1 MSLILPL
8 IASAIIIGV
17 IHTIIGP
24 DHYLPFIVM
33 AKARDWSRI
42 KTCKITVLCGIGHV
56 GSSILLGVLAI
67 VFGASLLAVMGIDSF
82 RGELAAWAL
91 VFFGMAYLVW
101 SLRKE
106 LKNKTH
112 THEHI
117 HSDGSEHVHEHKHLH
132 EHGHVH
138 KANSKKKMT
147 PWVLFTIFVLGPCE
161 PLIVLMMYPAIVSD
175 TMGLFLVVLAF
186 SVATILVML
195 IMVLGA
201 LKGLSFLPLSK
212 IEPHTNSIA
221 GATIALCGVAIL
233 FGL

>member
-1 MSLILPL
+1 MSLILPV

-33 AKARDWSRI
+33 AKARSWSNP
-42 KTCKITVLCGIGHV
+42 KTCRITILCGLGHV
-56 GSSILLGVLAI
+56 GSSILLGAVAI
-67 VFGASLLAVMGIDSF
+67 FFGASLLAVMGIDSF

-91 VFFGMAYLVW
+91 VFFGITYLVW

-117 HSDGSEHVHEHKHLH
+117 HSNGSEHEHEHKHVH

-138 KANSKKKMT
+138 KVNSKKNMT
-147 PWVLFTIFVLGPCE
+147 PWILFTIFVLGPCE
-161 PLIVLMMYPAIVSD
+161 PLIVLMMYPAIISD
-175 TMGLFLVVLAF
+175 IVGLFLVILAF
-186 SVATILVML
+186 SVTTILIML

-212 IEPHTNSIA
+212 IEPHSNSIA
-221 GATIALCGVAIL
+221 GATIALCGVAII

>member
-1 MSLILPL
+1 MSLILPV
-8 IASAIIIGV
+8 IASAIIIGI

-33 AKARDWSRI
+33 SKARNWSQS
-42 KTCKITVLCGIGHV
+42 KTCKITVLCGLGHV

-67 VFGASLLAVMGIDSF
+67 VFGASLLTVLGIDSF

-91 VFFGMAYLVW
+91 VFFGMTYLVW

-112 THEHI
+112 THEHL

-138 KANSKKKMT
+138 KTNSKKKMT

-175 TMGLFLVVLAF
+175 IMGLLLVVLAF
-186 SVATILVML
+186 SATTIVVML
-195 IMVLGA
+195 VTVLGA
-201 LKGLSFLPLSK
+201 LKGLTFLPLTK